1 MKRLLAALL
10 VSAAA
15 FTAQSYTVNAGPS
28 ESVPAAAVQQQADII
43 VDGKALSQPSY
54 EINGC
59 TLVPARAVSDALGF
73 KITWN
78 GDDQSAD
85 IISDTMKMNVKVG
98 DDSYMATSII
108 AIGAT
113 APAHF
118 GAAPLLINDTLYVP
132 AQIFRIIQGND
143 PDTVKESGSQVIIN
157 KAPAKEPVPMAE

>member
-1 MKRLLAALL
+1 MKKLLAALL

-15 FTAQSYTVNAGPS
+15 LTAQSYTANANPA
-28 ESVPAAAVQQQADII
+28 ETAPAAAVQQQSSI
-43 VDGKALSQPSY
+43 VVNGKVLNQFSY
-54 EINGC
+54 EVNGC

-85 IISDTMKMNVKVG
+85 IVGDAMKMNVKVG
-98 DDSYMATSII
+98 DDSYMATSVI

-113 APAHF
+113 APAQL
-118 GAAPLLINDTLYVP
+118 GSAPILINDTLYVP

-143 PDTVKESGSQVIIN
+143 PDTVKESGGKVIIS
-157 KAPAKEPVPMAE
+157 KAPAQAPVPMAQ

>member
-1 MKRLLAALL
+1 MKKLLAALL

-15 FTAQSYTVNAGPS
+15 LTTQAYSVNANPA
-28 ESVPAAAVQQQADII
+28 ETAPAATIQQQSSI
-43 VDGKALSQPSY
+43 VVNGQTLNQFSY

-78 GDDQSAD
+78 SDDQSAD
-85 IISDTMKMNVKVG
+85 IVGDAMKMNVKVG
-98 DDSYMATSII
+98 EDSYMATSTI

-113 APAHF
+113 APAQL
-118 GAAPLLINDTLYVP
+118 GSAPVLINDTLYVP

-143 PDTVKESGSQVIIN
+143 PDTVKESGSKVIIS
-157 KAPAKEPVPMAE
+157 KAPAQDPVPMAQ

>member
-1 MKRLLAALL
+1 MKKLLAALL

-15 FTAQSYTVNAGPS
+15 FTVQAYTVNANPT
-28 ESVPAAAVQQQADII
+28 ESVPAASVQQQADIM
-43 VDGKALSQPSY
+43 VNGKALSQPSY

-78 GDDQSAD
+78 SADQSAD
-85 IISDTMKMNVKVG
+85 IVGDTMKMNVKIG

-118 GAAPLLINDTLYVP
+118 GAAPMLINDTLYVP

-157 KAPAKEPVPMAE
+157 KAPAEEPVPMAE